1 MHHHIKHATNAVKS
15 IDHELLPHRRAKS
28 MHVTKA
34 ASVVN
39 DDDTRLASNP
49 VEAAYSLIV
58 LRILRW
64 ILVADH
70 PHYSG

>member
-1 MHHHIKHATNAVKS
+1 
-15 IDHELLPHRRAKS
+15 

-39 DDDTRLASNP
+39 DDDTRLVRNP
-49 VEAAYSLIV
+49 VEAVYSLIV

-70 PHYSG
+70 PHYFLVNSRIKSRYRPLIGR

>member
-1 MHHHIKHATNAVKS
+1 
-15 IDHELLPHRRAKS
+15 

-39 DDDTRLASNP
+39 DDDTRLVRNP
-49 VEAAYSLIV
+49 VEAVYSLIV

-70 PHYSG
+70 PHYSC